1 MSSSITLSFS
11 SQTGS
16 GQLEAGPACYPR
28 HPSPDWSPSEI
39 MRHAVAVHHV
49 NLRGILGEL
58 QQLRPRLARFAPL
71 RGSRWDSLLGSFVKL
86 HDALLSSLE
95 WEAFEVFPQLLNW
108 HEEGHRQPSAE
119 LLAASKMAERS
130 HAWCLHMLWRLLRLT
145 RDEMPIAACAS
156 DHRQFLKRLMELG
169 NEYEQHLFEVEC
181 LLLPL
186 IAAGVNQPQLSAAAS
201 ARR

>member
-1 MSSSITLSFS
+1 
-11 SQTGS
+11 
-16 GQLEAGPACYPR
+16 
-28 HPSPDWSPSEI
+28 

-58 QQLRPRLARFAPL
+58 QRLRPRLGQFAPL
-71 RGSRWDSLLGSFVKL
+71 RGSRWDNILRRFVKL
-86 HDALLSSLE
+86 HDALLSSLD
-95 WEAFEVFPQLLNW
+95 WEAAEVFPQLLNW
-108 HEEGHRQPSAE
+108 HEKGLRQPLSAE

-145 RDEMPIAACAS
+145 RDEMPIAAYAS
-156 DHRQFLKRLMELG
+156 DHRQFLKRLMALG

-186 IAAGVNQPQLSAAAS
+186 IVAGVNQPQLSAAAS
-201 ARR
+201 VRR